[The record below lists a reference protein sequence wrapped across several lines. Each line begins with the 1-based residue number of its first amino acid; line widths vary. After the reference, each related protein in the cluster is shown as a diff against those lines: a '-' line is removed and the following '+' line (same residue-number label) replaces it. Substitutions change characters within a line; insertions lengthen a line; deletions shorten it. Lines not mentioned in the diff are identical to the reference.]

1 MHCVVTRRLTLAEL
15 ASKQFLWCL
24 VISWRRHLASI
35 LREGSWEFQVR
46 LGLGI
51 NLELLGHH
59 RDKTKSVGG
68 SSKCFNMRVC

>member
-1 MHCVVTRRLTLAEL
+1 M
-15 ASKQFLWCL
+15 
-24 VISWRRHLASI
+24 SI

-59 RDKTKSVGG
+59 MDKTKSVGG
-68 SSKCFNMRVC
+68 SSKCFNMRVCVRVHVSEQHLYYVIFMPPGIVI